1 MESNLQVLALAET
14 LDNGKPIRES
24 VGADLPLTIDQFR
37 YFASAIRAQEGTI
50 SEIDED
56 TVAYHFYE
64 PLGVVGQ
71 IIPWNF
77 PLLMAS
83 WKLAPALAA
92 GNTVVLKPA
101 EQTPLSILLV
111 VDLIKD
117 LLPPGVLNVV
127 TGFGEEAGA
136 PLAKSPRVNKIAFTG
151 ETSTGRLI
159 QQYTGQNLIPVTLEL
174 GGKNPNIFFS
184 DILDADDDLLDK
196 ALEGFVGFALNQ
208 GEVCTAPSRVLIH
221 ESIYDHFLERAI
233 ERVKKLRQGNPFE
246 FETQVGA
253 QVSKEQFDKILQYID
268 TGKKEAELLTGGAAA
283 KIPGF
288 ERGYFIQP
296 TVFAGDNSL
305 RIFRE
310 EIFGPVVG
318 VTKFRTIDE
327 AIAIANDTSYGLAA
341 AVWTRNTN
349 TAYRVARG
357 IQAGRVWINAYHLYP
372 AHSAFGGYKQSGLGR
387 ENHRLALEHYQ
398 QVKTVVAS
406 YSQKALGLF

>member
-1 MESNLQVLALAET
+1 M
-14 LDNGKPIRES
+14 
-24 VGADLPLTIDQFR
+24 
-37 YFASAIRAQEGTI
+37 
-50 SEIDED
+50 
-56 TVAYHFYE
+56 
-64 PLGVVGQ
+64 
-71 IIPWNF
+71 
-77 PLLMAS
+77 
-83 WKLAPALAA
+83 
-92 GNTVVLKPA
+92 
-101 EQTPLSILLV
+101 
-111 VDLIKD
+111 
-117 LLPPGVLNVV
+117 
-127 TGFGEEAGA
+127 
-136 PLAKSPRVNKIAFTG
+136 
-151 ETSTGRLI
+151 
-159 QQYTGQNLIPVTLEL
+159 
-174 GGKNPNIFFS
+174 
-184 DILDADDDLLDK
+184 
-196 ALEGFVGFALNQ
+196 
-208 GEVCTAPSRVLIH
+208 IH
-221 ESIYDHFLERAI
+221 ESIYDRFLERAI

-253 QVSKEQFDKILQYID
+253 QVSKEQFDRILQYID
-268 TGKKEAELLTGGAAA
+268 IGKEEAELLTGGAAA